1 VSFRLPLGS
10 YAGSHIGSRAGA
22 SAGTEAWPGLELLA
36 TSVLMLDARRAIVYV
51 NPAAENLF
59 EVSRCKLQGQTTREL
74 FGGSPGLEAGIT
86 RALETRAAYTEQELE
101 LAVPGKGKLH
111 LTCTISPLDQSEAS
125 LLVELRHIDQQL
137 KIAREE
143 RLNEQQQANRELIRN
158 LAHEI
163 KNPLGGIRGAAQLL
177 EHELPRPQL
186 CEYTQVIIGE
196 ADRLQ
201 SLVNRLLTPHR
212 LPQFS
217 RINVHQVLVRVKGV
231 VQAEFPSILVACDF
245 DTSLPEFDADAEQLT
260 QALLN
265 ILRNAAQALQGATAG
280 PRITL
285 TTRIARHVTL
295 ARKRHPLAVA
305 ITVEDNGPGV
315 PPEIRGR
322 IFFPLVSGRE
332 GGSGL
337 GLTIAQTFVAQHG
350 GTIDCDSIPG
360 CTRFTILVP
369 VNHANAGA

>member
-1 VSFRLPLGS
+1 MRPVSFRLPFR
-10 YAGSHIGSRAGA
+10 ARAGT
-22 SAGTEAWPGLELLA
+22 GTETWAGLELLT
-36 TSVLMLDARRAIVYV
+36 TSVLILDDRQAIIYA

-59 EVSRCKLQGQTTREL
+59 EVSRSKLAGQTTHDL
-74 FGGSPGLEAGIT
+74 FGDSPGLEAGVL
-86 RALETRAAYTEQELE
+86 RARETGAAYTEQELE

-111 LTCTISPLDQSEAS
+111 LTCTISPLDQPEAS

-186 CEYTQVIIGE
+186 AEYTQVIIGE

-212 LPQFS
+212 MPQFR

-231 VQAEFPSILVACDF
+231 VQAEFPAIPVTCDF
-245 DTSLPEFDADAEQLT
+245 DTSLPEFDADAEQMT
-260 QALLN
+260 QAVLN
-265 ILRNAAQALQGATAG
+265 IMRNAAQAQNGNTAG
-280 PRITL
+280 PKITL
-285 TTRIARHVTL
+285 TTRVARYVTL
-295 ARKRHPLAVA
+295 GKKRHPLAVA
-305 ITVEDNGPGV
+305 ITIEDGGPGV
-315 PPEIRGR
+315 PPEIRER

-350 GTIDCDSIPG
+350 GTIECDSVPG

-369 VNHANAGA
+369 LSHARADA

>member
-1 VSFRLPLGS
+1 
-10 YAGSHIGSRAGA
+10 
-22 SAGTEAWPGLELLA
+22 
-36 TSVLMLDARRAIVYV
+36 
-51 NPAAENLF
+51 
-59 EVSRCKLQGQTTREL
+59 
-74 FGGSPGLEAGIT
+74 
-86 RALETRAAYTEQELE
+86 
-101 LAVPGKGKLH
+101 
-111 LTCTISPLDQSEAS
+111 
-125 LLVELRHIDQQL
+125 
-137 KIAREE
+137 
-143 RLNEQQQANRELIRN
+143 
-158 LAHEI
+158 
-163 KNPLGGIRGAAQLL
+163 
-177 EHELPRPQL
+177 
-186 CEYTQVIIGE
+186 
-196 ADRLQ
+196 
-201 SLVNRLLTPHR
+201 
-212 LPQFS
+212 
-217 RINVHQVLVRVKGV
+217 VHQVLVRVKGV
-231 VQAEFPSILVACDF
+231 VQAEFPSIPVACDF

-285 TTRIARHVTL
+285 TTRIARYVTL

>member
-1 VSFRLPLGS
+1 MSFRLPFR
-10 YAGSHIGSRAGA
+10 ARAGA
-22 SAGTEAWPGLELLA
+22 DTWSGLELLT
-36 TSVLMLDARRAIVYV
+36 TSVLILDEGKSIVYV

-59 EVSRCKLQGQTTREL
+59 EVSRSKLTGQTTREL
-74 FGGSPGLEAGIT
+74 FGDSPELESGIA
-86 RALETRAAYTEQELE
+86 RAQQTGAAYTEQELE

-111 LTCTISPLDQSEAS
+111 LTCTISPLDQEGAA

-177 EHELPRPQL
+177 EHELERPQL
-186 CEYTQVIIGE
+186 SEYTQVIIGE

-212 LPQFS
+212 MPQFR

-231 VQAEFPSILVACDF
+231 VQAEFPAIPVGCDF
-245 DTSLPEFDADAEQLT
+245 DASLPEFDADAEQLT
-260 QALLN
+260 QAVLN
-265 ILRNAAQALQGATAG
+265 IVRNAAQALSGTTAG
-280 PRITL
+280 PKITL
-285 TTRIARHVTL
+285 TTRIARYVTL
-295 ARKRHPLAVA
+295 AKKRHPLAVA
-305 ITVEDNGPGV
+305 ITVADNGPGV
-315 PPEIRGR
+315 PAEIRER

-337 GLTIAQTFVAQHG
+337 GLTIAQTFIAQHG
-350 GTIDCDSIPG
+350 GTIECDSVPG
-360 CTRFTILVP
+360 CTVFKILIP
-369 VNHANAGA
+369 LH

>member
-1 VSFRLPLGS
+1 MSFRLPFR
-10 YAGSHIGSRAGA
+10 ARAGA
-22 SAGTEAWPGLELLA
+22 DAWSGLELLT
-36 TSVLMLDARRAIVYV
+36 TSVLILDEGKLIVYV

-59 EVSRCKLQGQTTREL
+59 EVSRSKLTGQTTREL
-74 FGGSPGLEAGIT
+74 FGDSPGLESGIA
-86 RALETRAAYTEQELE
+86 RAQQTGAAYTEQELE

-111 LTCTISPLDQSEAS
+111 LTCTISPLDQEGGAA

-177 EHELPRPQL
+177 EHELERPQL
-186 CEYTQVIIGE
+186 SEYTQVIIGE

-212 LPQFS
+212 MPQFR

-231 VQAEFPSILVACDF
+231 VQAEFPAIPVGCDF
-245 DTSLPEFDADAEQLT
+245 DASLPEFDADAEQLT
-260 QALLN
+260 QAVLN
-265 ILRNAAQALQGATAG
+265 IVRNAAQAQSGTTAG
-280 PRITL
+280 PKITL
-285 TTRIARHVTL
+285 TTRIARYVTL
-295 ARKRHPLAVA
+295 AKKRHPLAVA
-305 ITVEDNGPGV
+305 ITVADNGPGV
-315 PPEIRGR
+315 PAEIRER

-337 GLTIAQTFVAQHG
+337 GLTIAQTFIAQHG
-350 GTIDCDSIPG
+350 GTIECDSVPG

-369 VNHANAGA
+369 LNHTHVAT